1 MFTVVDIPYFNMIE
15 ENLLC
20 LREPHVLH
28 TFHRRKSK
36 KNKRKSM
43 VGVSQMA
50 GDVQQ
55 GSFHRHHFH
64 VYHIF
69 YSLSGSV

>member
-1 MFTVVDIPYFNMIE
+1 M
-15 ENLLC
+15 C
-20 LREPHVLH
+20 LREPHILH
-28 TFHRRKSK
+28 TFHRRRIE
-36 KNKRKSM
+36 KNKGKHK

-50 GDVQQ
+50 GDVQG

-69 YSLSGSV
+69 YSLSRSEYYLNALGTEK